1 MLFGVV
7 YIPPEGSPFEN
18 KDVFTDLENSLLL
31 LEHESV
37 CFLGGFSARTAAL
50 NGTTTD
56 GYSNNFDM
64 PVETFEDIGGGGK
77 SSSSLPRRVSQD
89 VVTSNIGF
97 EMLDFCKTAGVLI
110 VNASIWRCTCKNVS
124 VVDYALVSSGFDFCE
139 LYSDVHCQI
148 ILKLSIMNVQKA
160 YLEQS
165 EIDDDGFNDGD
176 VDKTNL
182 QYTG

>member
-64 PVETFEDIGGGGK
+64 PFDTFEDIDGGGK

-89 VVTSNIGF
+89 VVTNNIGSK
-97 EMLDFCKTAGVLI
+97 MLDFCKTAD
-110 VNASIWRCTCKNVS
+110 
-124 VVDYALVSSGFDFCE
+124 VVITL
-139 LYSDVHCQI
+139 
-148 ILKLSIMNVQKA
+148 
-160 YLEQS
+160 
-165 EIDDDGFNDGD
+165 
-176 VDKTNL
+176 
-182 QYTG
+182 

>member
-37 CFLGGFSARTAAL
+37 CFLCDFNARAVTL

-77 SSSSLPRRVSQD
+77 SSSSLPRKV
-89 VVTSNIGF
+89 
-97 EMLDFCKTAGVLI
+97 
-110 VNASIWRCTCKNVS
+110 
-124 VVDYALVSSGFDFCE
+124 
-139 LYSDVHCQI
+139 
-148 ILKLSIMNVQKA
+148 
-160 YLEQS
+160 
-165 EIDDDGFNDGD
+165 
-176 VDKTNL
+176 
-182 QYTG
+182 

>member
-64 PVETFEDIGGGGK
+64 PFETLEDIGGGK

-124 VVDYALVSSGFDFCE
+124 VVDYVLVSSDLFSLISE
-139 LYSDVHCQI
+139 LTAC
-148 ILKLSIMNVQKA
+148 
-160 YLEQS
+160 
-165 EIDDDGFNDGD
+165 F
-176 VDKTNL
+176 
-182 QYTG
+182 